1 MATLNASTFTSRADA
16 ERHYLSL
23 IDEAAAKGRAID
35 TAQAEVYR
43 EKFEEAR
50 AGGGALLIAEAEVT
64 GTSVKKLCQAVLK
77 QHESQRQLVNS
88 IELMR
93 VKAKAEVRG
102 AANAAA
108 MHRIYHEFKEAL

>member
-50 AGGGALLIAEAEVT
+50 AGGGPLLSAEAEAT
-64 GTSVKKLCQAVLK
+64 GISEKKLCQAVLK
-77 QHESQRQLVNS
+77 QHESRRQFVNS

-93 VKAKAEVRG
+93 VTAKAEVRG
-102 AANAAA
+102 ASTAAD
-108 MHRIYHEFKEAL
+108 MHRIYHHFQEPL